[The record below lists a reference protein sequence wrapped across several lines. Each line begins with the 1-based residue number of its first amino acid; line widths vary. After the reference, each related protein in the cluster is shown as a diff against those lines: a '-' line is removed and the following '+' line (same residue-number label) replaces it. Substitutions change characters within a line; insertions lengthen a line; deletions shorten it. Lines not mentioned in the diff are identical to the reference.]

1 MTTPLD
7 PELAGPVAG
16 GASVTSRGRRLSRRL
31 LVLIALTVV
40 GLAGIAGGGAG
51 LVRELTRAATP
62 AEQAAAV
69 QQEIATRWQ
78 RLPAGKVFP
87 AQITFAYTVYSDV
100 WRTRAR
106 LVGIAPPVSCQVAL
120 EPTAYQLV
128 RGLHCVTVLRATY
141 VDAPGTT
148 ASTVAI
154 AVFRSTNAAQT
165 AQIALSSLAPAEG
178 LHVVA
183 YSGTVTGTFGD
194 PSRGE
199 FGTAIAGPYLLIYTA
214 GFTDGMPGASA
225 VNDTYEP
232 YDLGTGVLA
241 VLARVLTAHGSPC
254 RMKDIRC

>member
-7 PELAGPVAG
+7 PEPG
-16 GASVTSRGRRLSRRL
+16 GAVATDPGVTSRRRRFPGRL
-31 LVLIALTVV
+31 LVLITLTVV
-40 GLAGIAGGGAG
+40 GLVGIAGGGVG
-51 LVRELTRAATP
+51 LARELTRTATP

-100 WRTRAR
+100 WRTRAS
-106 LVGIAPPVSCQVAL
+106 LVGISPPVSCQVAL
-120 EPTAYQLV
+120 EPTAYRLV

-141 VDAPGTT
+141 VDASGTT

-165 AQIALSSLAPAEG
+165 AQIALSSLDPAEG

-199 FGTAIAGPYLLIYTA
+199 FGSAIAGPYLLLYTA
-214 GFTDGMPGASA
+214 GYTDGIPGALA
-225 VNDTYEP
+225 ANDTYEP

>member
-7 PELAGPVAG
+7 PELAGPVADG
-16 GASVTSRGRRLSRRL
+16 PGATTRRRRFSHRL
-31 LVLIALTVV
+31 LVLITLTVV
-40 GLAGIAGGGAG
+40 GLVGVAGGGVG
-51 LVRELTRAATP
+51 LARELTRTATP

-87 AQITFAYTVYSDV
+87 AQLTFPYTVYSDV
-100 WRTRAR
+100 WRTAAR
-106 LVGIAPPVSCQVAL
+106 LVGIAPPVSCAVAL
-120 EPTAYQLV
+120 EPAAYQV
-128 RGLHCVTVLRATY
+128 IRGLRCVTVLRATY
-141 VDAPGTT
+141 VDASGTT
-148 ASTVAI
+148 ATTVGI
-154 AVFRSTNAAQT
+154 AVFRSTNTAQT

-178 LHVVA
+178 LHAVP

-199 FGTAIAGPYLLIYTA
+199 FGTAIAGPYLLLYTA
-214 GFTDGMPGASA
+214 GFTDGIPGPLAA
-225 VNDTYEP
+225 TDTYEP